1 MLVKEKKVWTPD
13 NSFLLEYKAKAESGD
28 IILGRDLWQE
38 LKNLEED
45 ISDERFQYDVERA
58 MLRIKFIEQCC
69 RLTKSPYYGKPMN
82 LMLWQKALIEA
93 AYSFKMV
100 SIDTKEWIDRFQEIL
115 LIIARKNGKTE
126 TIAALELAEMI
137 LGDSGSDIIC
147 SGMDDGTSDLSY
159 QTVDTMRML
168 IDPKPRD
175 TWRNQKGIK
184 CLANNNHVYKLSDS
198 TRQKEGR
205 NIDFAGIDEV
215 WSLTDDGIYEPIK
228 RSTSTKPNCKIFLFG
243 SEGYVDDGFLDKK
256 RKEYEKIIYKEDD
269 KDSALRKLP
278 WLYTMDSEAEIWET
292 NEDGISRAWE
302 KANPGLGTIKLYSYL
317 RDRVDEAR
325 ETKSARIETTCKD
338 FNIKQKSVV
347 SWLELPQ
354 YEYECKYSL
363 EDFAGCFYIGGLDLA
378 ETSDL
383 CSARI
388 LMMKP
393 GDSRKYIYQQYFIP
407 ESKLDKDNDDH
418 NAGAKYKEWVKD
430 GYITIA
436 GDTEVNMEVISEW
449 FYSLYAKYKLKLFKV
464 GYDQKFALDWI
475 KSMED
480 PYGWT
485 KRGEDADLILIQQN
499 AQTLSAAISL
509 CETEFS
515 KHLIY
520 YNNNPVDRWCL
531 SNAGLKVD
539 RNGSLIIKKEKEK
552 RIDGAVTYPI
562 LFETLRRYRSDFN
575 KLIRN
580 GGNE

>member
-58 MLRIKFIEQCC
+58 MLRIKFIEKCC

-363 EDFAGCFYIGGLDLA
+363 KDFTGCFYIGGLDLA

-393 GDSRKYIYQQYFIP
+393 GDSRKYIYQQYLYRNPSLTRTMMIIMP
-407 ESKLDKDNDDH
+407 EPN
-418 NAGAKYKEWVKD
+418 
-430 GYITIA
+430 T
-436 GDTEVNMEVISEW
+436 
-449 FYSLYAKYKLKLFKV
+449 
-464 GYDQKFALDWI
+464 
-475 KSMED
+475 
-480 PYGWT
+480 
-485 KRGEDADLILIQQN
+485 
-499 AQTLSAAISL
+499 
-509 CETEFS
+509 
-515 KHLIY
+515 
-520 YNNNPVDRWCL
+520 
-531 SNAGLKVD
+531 
-539 RNGSLIIKKEKEK
+539 RNG
-552 RIDGAVTYPI
+552 
-562 LFETLRRYRSDFN
+562 
-575 KLIRN
+575 
-580 GGNE
+580 